1 MSIRLYR
8 VALILSLVVN
18 VLLITVFWAYLHFEG
33 TLSIIEEAVDIFG

>member
-18 VLLITVFWAYLHFEG
+18 VVLITVFWAYLHFEG